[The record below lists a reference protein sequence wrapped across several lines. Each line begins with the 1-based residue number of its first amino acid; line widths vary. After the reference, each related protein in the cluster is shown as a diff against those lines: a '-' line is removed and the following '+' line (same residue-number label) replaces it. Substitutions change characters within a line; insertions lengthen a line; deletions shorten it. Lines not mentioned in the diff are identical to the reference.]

1 MAGDTD
7 SAGPDRVP
15 GEASSGPDG
24 AGRSSRA
31 WSFVRFGLP
40 ALALV
45 LVGICF
51 FTNVFEQRFLL
62 DDSFISF
69 RYARHL
75 VEGYGL
81 VWNPGEP
88 VEGYTNFLWVVLMA
102 AGMWLGVEPELS
114 SHVLGILSGCGLLL
128 VLLGF
133 ALRRNSLWDPWPW
146 LLLFLLALS
155 ESYTAWCSSGM
166 ETMLFALLAF
176 CGASAYIR
184 EREKGAAA
192 PLLSSA
198 LLAAATLTRPEGAI
212 FMSAVGAFFAVDVLR
227 RQRSIRS
234 GLVWA
239 APYVAVV
246 GLHLLWR
253 HSYYGYWLPNTF
265 YAKVPGLW
273 WENGFSYLWLFLRTY
288 QLGWFLPLIF
298 LPLFGRD
305 RYVARLYL
313 SLLGIYC
320 LYVAAVG
327 GDPFEFRFLVP
338 VLTLLYWLLVEGV
351 RVLES
356 FSFERQAARLAAKT
370 LAWAAALALLA
381 TTHHGSLGGL
391 EKRELRGTAPVESF
405 AYYTR
410 SRIFQGRFLARAI
423 REGVLPSDLVVCLG
437 GSGAVPYYTGWTI
450 VDRRGLN
457 DERIAHTPIA
467 RRGDVVY
474 TPLGKHGRI
483 AHERDAPYDYLVER
497 KVVVFDLF
505 NRLVHIPKRESSMPR
520 FRLRESGPL
529 RIRGVKIR
537 GFYFIFASLVP
548 DEELANIFPN
558 LLLYDELQRVFPK
571 LSTSDEARLQDR

>member
-1 MAGDTD
+1 V
-7 SAGPDRVP
+7 R
-15 GEASSGPDG
+15 GEGSSGPDD
-24 AGRSSRA
+24 AARSSGARS
-31 WSFVRFGLP
+31 WVRFGLP
-40 ALALV
+40 LLALL

-75 VEGYGL
+75 VDGYGL
-81 VWNPGEP
+81 VWNPGEA
-88 VEGYTNFLWVVLMA
+88 VEGYTNFLWVLLMA

-114 SHVLGILSGCGLLL
+114 SHVLGILSGGVLLL

-133 ALRRNSLWDPWPW
+133 AARRISLSDPFPW
-146 LLLFLLALS
+146 LLLLLLALS

-166 ETMLFALLAF
+166 ETMLFALLTF
-176 CGASAYIR
+176 CGVSAYVR

-198 LLAAATLTRPEGAI
+198 FLAAATLTRPEGAI
-212 FMSAVGAFFAVDVLR
+212 FISVMGTFFAVDILR
-227 RQRSIRS
+227 RQRSFRS
-234 GLVWA
+234 GLLWA
-239 APYVAVV
+239 GPYVAVV

-273 WENGFSYLWLFLRTY
+273 WENGFSYLWLFVRTY
-288 QLGWFLPLIF
+288 QLGWFLPLVL

-305 RYVARLYL
+305 RYVAGLFL
-313 SLLGIYC
+313 ATLGIYC

-351 RVLES
+351 RVLASLALES
-356 FSFERQAARLAAKT
+356 QAARLASRT
-370 LAWAAALALLA
+370 LAWVAALALLA
-381 TTHHGSLGGL
+381 TTHNGSLGGV
-391 EKRELRGTAPVESF
+391 ENRELRGTAPIESF
-405 AYYTR
+405 TYYTR

-457 DERIAHTPIA
+457 DERIAHAPIA
-467 RRGDVVY
+467 GRGQVVY

-483 AHERDAPYDYLVER
+483 AHERDAPYEYLVER

-505 NRLVHIPKRESSMPR
+505 NRLVHIPKRESTMSR
-520 FRLRESGPL
+520 FPLRESGPL

-537 GFYFIFASLVP
+537 DFYFIFASLVP

-558 LLLYDELQRVFPK
+558 LLRYDELLRVFPK
-571 LSTSDEARLQDR
+571 LRAPDEGRLQDP